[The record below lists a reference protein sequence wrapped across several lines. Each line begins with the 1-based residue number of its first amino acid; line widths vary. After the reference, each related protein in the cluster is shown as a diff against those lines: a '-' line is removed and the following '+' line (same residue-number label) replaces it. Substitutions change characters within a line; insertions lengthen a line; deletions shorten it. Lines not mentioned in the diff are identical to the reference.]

1 MNLVIKYCMNLVCI
15 YFLRARGEKKQRENL
30 KMLPLP
36 VAGEVL
42 PWKLNR
48 FGPKCAHDPLF
59 TVLVVLFLN
68 SG

>member
-1 MNLVIKYCMNLVCI
+1 MNLVCI